1 MDKGAHFCRCDFQ
14 VHTPRDPRWTGPRP
28 STDSERE
35 QFADDFVR
43 TCREKQLDAVAI
55 TDHHDLAYVRF
66 IRDAA
71 ARELSDD
78 GEPLLAAD
86 RLVVFPGIE
95 LSLGVPCQAI
105 ILFDADFPADRFSL
119 ILEAL
124 AINAVDPARPVL
136 PDVTNLDHFV
146 SLKGLYDE
154 LDKREWLRGHYIVL
168 PNVTDRGHKTL
179 MRTAMHGKYRE
190 MPCVGGYLDGSIE
203 NVGTGNMNIF
213 AGRDSRWGNKQIG
226 IFQTSDSRASDFAEL
241 GMYSTWV
248 KWAEPTAEALRQ
260 ACLAQESRISQ
271 TRPAMPLVFVTR
283 LSVSN
288 SRFMGPIEL
297 ELNPQYNAIIG
308 GRGTGKS
315 TILEYLRWA
324 LCDQLRGGGAE
335 DELSDPVS
343 RQRRL
348 INQTL
353 AAYESRVDVH
363 LLINGVPH
371 VVRRFAASGDVQIK
385 VSNDDFERTTEA
397 DIRTLLPVHAYSQK
411 QLSSVAVR
419 MGELTRFVTAP
430 IQGTLNKIDEDMEA
444 LAGQIRQNYVSL
456 RRYRLLESNLAR
468 GQLTEASLSEQAT
481 SVRAS
486 LEDVSDED
494 RAVLSR
500 KPIYDTANDL
510 IGAWQRRLD
519 QAAEATERYST
530 ELGSLIDDLPAVPD
544 GELPYAEG
552 LRALAGKVR
561 ALLDAMRQQGST
573 AATLLGSGRAAG
585 SDYQLLVAGWSTE
598 YQSYETRYAAVTAA
612 SSAHESKLQQLANI
626 EARQTATRRSLAE
639 QREELAR
646 LGDPLDRH
654 LSLRQEWLALLRSRS
669 ETLERRCGEI
679 TSLSD
684 NLVRARLERAAG
696 LSVLATR
703 IRTAVSGSNLRGGK
717 IDGLIAGLGQ
727 APDPLSAWE
736 EVLTELEASLRLT
749 PESEVRPS
757 SRVKELLAAY
767 GMTPSDAAKVLDRL
781 TPDSWL
787 DLALTAIT
795 DNPHFDYMATEGEY
809 IDFSA
814 ASPGQQATAL
824 LRILLD
830 QQGPPLIIDQP
841 EDDLDSPV
849 IQEIVSKI
857 WIAKGRRQLIFTSH
871 NANLVVNGDAELVIC
886 CDYRA
891 MGDQSGGRIK
901 LEGAIDVSPVRN
913 EITQVMEG
921 GEKAFRLRKEKYGF

>member
-1 MDKGAHFCRCDFQ
+1 MDKGAHFYRCDFQ
-14 VHTPRDPRWTGPRP
+14 VHTPRDPRWAGPRP
-28 STDSERE
+28 STDTERE

-43 TCREKQLDAVAI
+43 ACREKQLDAVAI
-55 TDHHDLAYVRF
+55 TDHHDLAYVKT

-71 ARELSDD
+71 ARELGDD
-78 GEPLLAAD
+78 GEPLMAVN

-105 ILFDADFPADRFSL
+105 IIFDADFPSDRFSL

-124 AINAVDPARPVL
+124 AINAVDPAQAVL
-136 PDVTNLDHFV
+136 PDVTNLDHFD
-146 SLKGLYDE
+146 SLKDLYDE

-179 MRTAMHGKYRE
+179 MRTAMHGKYKE
-190 MPCVGGYLDGSIE
+190 MPCVGGYLDGSIN
-203 NVGTGNMNIF
+203 NVGTGNKNIF
-213 AGRDSRWGNKQIG
+213 SGRDGKWGNKRIG
-226 IFQTSDSRASDFAEL
+226 LFQTSDSRASDFAEL
-241 GMYSTWV
+241 GKHSTWV

-297 ELNPQYNAIIG
+297 ELNTQYNAIIG

-324 LCDQLRGGGAE
+324 LCDQLRESGGE
-335 DELSDPVS
+335 EELSDPGS

-353 AAYESRVDVH
+353 TPYESRVDVH
-363 LLINGVPH
+363 LSINGVPH
-371 VVRRFAASGDVQIK
+371 IVRKFAKSGDVQIK
-385 VSNDDFERTTEA
+385 VSGDEFERTTEA
-397 DIRTLLPVHAYSQK
+397 DIRALLPVHAYSQK

-419 MGELTRFVTAP
+419 IEELTRFVTAP
-430 IQGTLNKIDEDMEA
+430 IQEKLNDIDEDMEI
-444 LAGQIRQNYVSL
+444 LAGKIRQNYASL
-456 RRYRLLESNLAR
+456 RRYRLLQSNLSR
-468 GQLTEASLSEQAT
+468 GQLTEASLSEQAA

-486 LEDVSDED
+486 LEDVSDEE
-494 RAVLSR
+494 RAVLAR
-500 KPIYDTANDL
+500 KPTYDTANDL

-519 QAAEATERYST
+519 QAATATERYNT
-530 ELGSLIDDLPAVPD
+530 ELSSIIDDLPAVTN
-544 GELPYAEG
+544 GELPYADR
-552 LRALAGKVR
+552 LQRLADEVG
-561 ALLDAMRQQGST
+561 ALLQSMRQHGST
-573 AATLLGSGRAAG
+573 AATLLQSERAPGSR
-585 SDYQLLVAGWSTE
+585 YRQLLAEWNVE
-598 YQSYETRYAAVTAA
+598 YQGYETRYAAVTAA
-612 SSAHESKLQQLANI
+612 STAHESKLVQLTDI
-626 EARQTATRRSLAE
+626 ETRQTATRRSLAE

-654 LSLRQEWLALLRSRS
+654 LSLRRDWLAVLRSRS
-669 ETLERRCGEI
+669 EVLDRRCGEI
-679 TSLSD
+679 SSLSD
-684 NLVRARLERAAG
+684 NLVRARLERATG
-696 LSVLATR
+696 LSVLAAR

-717 IDGLIAGLGQ
+717 IDGLIAGVGK

-749 PESEVRPS
+749 QESEVKPS
-757 SRVKELLAAY
+757 PRVKELLAAY
-767 GMTPSDAAKVLDRL
+767 GMTPSDTAKMLDRL

-787 DLALTAIT
+787 DLALTVIT
-795 DNPHFDYMATEGEY
+795 DHPHFDYMATEGEY

-824 LRILLD
+824 LRILLN
-830 QQGPPLIIDQP
+830 QKGPPLIIDQP

-901 LEGAIDVSPVRN
+901 LEGAIDISSVRN

-921 GEKAFRLRKEKYGF
+921 GERAFRLRKEKYGF